1 VILDQLNHSDFVS
14 IDSISKK
21 TNLAVDDLKRHLLSL
36 HVNPKCPVL
45 KKKESEDALI
55 VNMSFEP
62 KSRHM
67 KIPLIVDSS
76 AISMPELTG
85 DTDTGIGIE
94 RVVEED
100 RKHLIE
106 AAIVRIMKSKRQLDH
121 NNLIVEITKHLENRF
136 VPSVQ
141 VIKEKVENLIDREYI
156 ARDNDDVK
164 LYYYVA

>member
-1 VILDQLNHSDFVS
+1 
-14 IDSISKK
+14 
-21 TNLAVDDLKRHLLSL
+21 
-36 HVNPKCPVL
+36 
-45 KKKESEDALI
+45 
-55 VNMSFEP
+55 
-62 KSRHM
+62 
-67 KIPLIVDSS
+67 
-76 AISMPELTG
+76 MPELTG

-164 LYYYVA
+164 IYYYVA